1 MPTRIRGDRFIIYN
15 RHRSN
20 ISSLSIVTTF
30 FSFQWSNAFLNNS
43 FIVLQSKQHSA
54 GFAGSA
60 EGVPDNS
67 GNLQMRSRVSAKTR
81 TGLQL
86 RPQGMFTAIFIQG
99 SVTTVSCIPCLLN
112 CRNYCATGIYVA
124 IVSHFEHPR
133 IVPRIFIFRKRLLP
147 FHSIVRNNLKRALY
161 SKIRNDKVKFAI

>member
-1 MPTRIRGDRFIIYN
+1 MLLFFNNLFI
-15 RHRSN
+15 
-20 ISSLSIVTTF
+20 L
-30 FSFQWSNAFLNNS
+30 
-43 FIVLQSKQHSA
+43 LQSKQHSA

-112 CRNYCATGIYVA
+112 CRNYCATGIYTWRLLLISNIRVFFQ
-124 IVSHFEHPR
+124 H
-133 IVPRIFIFRKRLLP
+133 FIFREG
-147 FHSIVRNNLKRALY
+147 SIVPLSNCVKQKGECYKKFR
-161 SKIRNDKVKFAI
+161 SIRENFSI

>member
-1 MPTRIRGDRFIIYN
+1 M
-15 RHRSN
+15 
-20 ISSLSIVTTF
+20 V
-30 FSFQWSNAFLNNS
+30 AFLNNS

-112 CRNYCATGIYVA
+112 CRNYCATRIYVA
-124 IVSHFEHPR
+124 VVSHFEHPR